1 MSVNEGAGSATPTR
15 DTQKNADI
23 VRRQAISD
31 LTVLARQFEDASK
44 RWPNLTSVLVTW
56 SESAP
61 AFDAEWLP
69 DDLQP
74 QYAVPVPAP
83 AGELHYVALA
93 IGDCR
98 LDSPARRFRPGSAG
112 MLILRRSFGVMG
124 DRADIRDPSEAVA
137 VADRWHALTDQL
149 MPVWY
154 ETSKVDPSPEG
165 DRLWNPR
172 WRLILH
178 GEVESRHLV
187 VRSVYQVSVVND
199 LFLASSIL
207 IHRRINKQKGS
218 EEPGSR
224 RQRWREPKEPTRP
237 ATPVAAGVKWKDAM
251 ESAERHV
258 KRNNGV
264 FPGRNTLAHD
274 IVGCARSTMTKA
286 IRRSPYLKA
295 RQAEAKAQRS
305 TRAKTLSKTALESV
319 PAPERDDDEL
329 ARLVAEQKADDA
341 RDHRQAKARQMKRS
355 R

>member
-112 MLILRRSFGVMG
+112 MMILRRSFGVMG
-124 DRADIRDPSEAVA
+124 DRADTRDPSDAVA

-207 IHRRINKQKGS
+207 IHRRINEQQGSVELDWGHHRWQKPD
-218 EEPGSR
+218 EPQSVGH
-224 RQRWREPKEPTRP
+224 PTRP
-237 ATPVAAGVKWKDAM
+237 PDARWSKPVQLGQIAA
-251 ESAERHV
+251 
-258 KRNNGV
+258 
-264 FPGRNTLAHD
+264 
-274 IVGCARSTMTKA
+274 I
-286 IRRSPYLKA
+286 LKC
-295 RQAEAKAQRS
+295 EAKARTVGPKLKALGS
-305 TRAKTLSKTALESV
+305 ELECVEPAGYRVLLNGLNGTL
-319 PAPERDDDEL
+319 RDAFEKL
-329 ARLVAEQKADDA
+329 
-341 RDHRQAKARQMKRS
+341 
-355 R
+355 